1 MPDMR
6 RRYAPFLRRGFPAV
20 PRLTHTSFV
29 VAPVAYLLLLGA
41 ILGTGQWR
49 IAAFLVVPILCLVV
63 YTHPVFGIG
72 VNLAIF
78 FLGDRLVGL
87 GYLPKEILWVSDLI
101 MLTLLLRV
109 VARSRDRSVDW
120 GGPVIWGVVGLAL
133 LSVVSIAVNAMG
145 FSAAV
150 VGFRFMFRFLL
161 YYFVIINLELSR
173 TTLKRIVSAL
183 FAIALVQIPVSL
195 FQYLGAGSIVD
206 TNSGTLQVS
215 GGEEMAFV
223 CTVTAEVLLCVY
235 FSGRR
240 TLWMLVPA
248 VGLLLPCLVTGARGA
263 SVVFFPLAFVLAI
276 VLGLAYRSR
285 SSLSRTG
292 QSVIVLGL
300 AALLLTGSGFY
311 ATLLA
316 PNIFSNVQ
324 EVVAA
329 ESITGSEFGRLS
341 SLQNSVALVK
351 QEPWGQIVGLGPG
364 VTGESDFAFGQAR
377 AMVPVTGAFR
387 TQIATSI
394 VELGYLGLV
403 LVVGIPLLTIL
414 GLPPIR
420 SYHDRFW
427 RALRIG
433 AVVAL
438 LLYLVYY
445 SYYMIWMG
453 GASSVFLWILVAAVR
468 AAGREEV
475 METPRGRFS

>member
-1 MPDMR
+1 
-6 RRYAPFLRRGFPAV
+6 
-20 PRLTHTSFV
+20 
-29 VAPVAYLLLLGA
+29 
-41 ILGTGQWR
+41 
-49 IAAFLVVPILCLVV
+49 
-63 YTHPVFGIG
+63 
-72 VNLAIF
+72 
-78 FLGDRLVGL
+78 
-87 GYLPKEILWVSDLI
+87 
-101 MLTLLLRV
+101 
-109 VARSRDRSVDW
+109 
-120 GGPVIWGVVGLAL
+120 
-133 LSVVSIAVNAMG
+133 
-145 FSAAV
+145 
-150 VGFRFMFRFLL
+150 
-161 YYFVIINLELSR
+161 
-173 TTLKRIVSAL
+173 
-183 FAIALVQIPVSL
+183 
-195 FQYLGAGSIVD
+195 
-206 TNSGTLQVS
+206 
-215 GGEEMAFV
+215 
-223 CTVTAEVLLCVY
+223 
-235 FSGRR
+235 
-240 TLWMLVPA
+240 
-248 VGLLLPCLVTGARGA
+248 
-263 SVVFFPLAFVLAI
+263 
-276 VLGLAYRSR
+276 
-285 SSLSRTG
+285 
-292 QSVIVLGL
+292 
-300 AALLLTGSGFY
+300 
-311 ATLLA
+311 
-316 PNIFSNVQ
+316 
-324 EVVAA
+324 VAA